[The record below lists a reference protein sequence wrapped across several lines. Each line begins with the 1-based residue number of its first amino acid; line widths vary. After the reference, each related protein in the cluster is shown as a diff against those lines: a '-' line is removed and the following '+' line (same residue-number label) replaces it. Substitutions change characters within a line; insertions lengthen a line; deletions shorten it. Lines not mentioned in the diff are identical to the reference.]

1 MTRSRF
7 QSTEISLCTTHESIE
22 HLVNCGGVLSS
33 ALVEAREAVATG
45 VTPEAI
51 SNIVEQVIRDHGACP
66 ILKGFAVQGSP
77 VFPAAATVSVNEIA
91 VNGVPGRMELSE
103 YDAITIDASCEL
115 NGTVTDAATTV
126 VIGGG
131 ASGLTRA
138 ARRVYEAAVGAVGP
152 GLPISGIAEA
162 AMAEARALGYDLAD
176 EALAHGLGRS
186 LHSAPAVYWDR
197 VEPAA
202 CEVFLPGM
210 VLAIEPVVVEPTL
223 EGPGLV
229 VRCRTEPDGWSR
241 RAPARAAYEER
252 TVLVTET
259 GLREITPIPAY

>member
-7 QSTEISLCTTHESIE
+7 QSTEVSLCTTHESIE
-22 HLVNCGGVLSS
+22 RLVNCGGVLSC
-33 ALVEAREAVATG
+33 ALVNARETVAPG

-66 ILKGFAVQGSP
+66 ILRGFAVQGSP
-77 VFPAAATVSVNEIA
+77 EFTAAATVSANEIA

-103 YDAITIDASCEL
+103 GDVITIDAACEL
-115 NGTVTDAATTV
+115 NGTVTDAATSV
-126 VIGGG
+126 VVSGG
-131 ASGLTRA
+131 ASELTQA

-152 GLPISGIAEA
+152 GLPISSIAEA

-186 LHSAPAVYWDR
+186 LHTAPAVYWDR

-210 VLAIEPVVVEPTL
+210 VLAIEPVVIEPTFG
-223 EGPGLV
+223 GPGQV
-229 VRCRTEPDGWSR
+229 VQCRTEPDGWSR
-241 RAPARAAYEER
+241 RASARAAYEER